1 MCQADSLLQA
11 RPQSQPHPQA
21 DPPLGGPGGEGGGCL
36 ARGAGGDENPV
47 LDIEPCG
54 RAAGR
59 KLFEQCRWVARDGRL
74 PATKNATKS
83 ATDGEVAPYDANPEN
98 SIDSAGSRSKSATLI
113 DVARND
119 GTVARNDD
127 VPQSQPHPDTE
138 NHSCSQTATDTGSS
152 DTAPYRGMRVSL
164 VGATRGNHSE
174 SLGITRHPTTAGPW
188 ALRRLD
194 LLLVRR
200 CSTAATMARA
210 LAATPNQ
217 ATHETVDF
225 LLFLNLLPWIRPT
238 SHWAYVKSGLR

>member
-1 MCQADSLLQA
+1 MHRMCQADSLLQA

-21 DPPLGGPGGEGGGCL
+21 DPPLGGPGGGGGGCL

-74 PATKNATKS
+74 PATKNA
-83 ATDGEVAPYDANPEN
+83 
-98 SIDSAGSRSKSATLI
+98 SKSATLI